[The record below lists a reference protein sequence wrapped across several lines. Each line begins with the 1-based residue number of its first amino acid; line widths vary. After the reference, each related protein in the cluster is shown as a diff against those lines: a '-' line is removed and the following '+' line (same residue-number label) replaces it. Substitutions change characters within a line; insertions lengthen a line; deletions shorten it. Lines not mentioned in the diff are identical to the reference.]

1 MTKPKPTPNKALTRW
16 LRAATTDQKEALAKR
31 ADTSVEVLRHY
42 AAGRR
47 KFSAGFA
54 HRLASAS
61 AQIDGEMLVLGELC
75 ADCRACSFYR
85 AK

>member
-47 KFSAGFA
+47 QMTADFA
-54 HRLASAS
+54 QRVAHASGKV
-61 AQIDGEMLVLGELC
+61 DGELMNQVDLC
-75 ADCRACSFYR
+75 SACRACKIR
-85 AK
+85 K